1 MMKSFLRLFPSV
13 KDLEQQIKSDEQLRA
28 SMIRYISQLEGLKDN
43 QQEHIDVL
51 QERIDALEKE
61 RDELDAHLNGRKRQ

>member
-43 QQEHIDVL
+43 QQEHID
-51 QERIDALEKE
+51 ALEKE